1 MTSLKNKLPSVP
13 IAANNQQLKI
23 NSQALSV
30 IVGVFIMGGVIVI
43 VIEGGGLMG
52 WILAYY

>member
-1 MTSLKNKLPSVP
+1 MV
-13 IAANNQQLKI
+13 ANNQQLKI